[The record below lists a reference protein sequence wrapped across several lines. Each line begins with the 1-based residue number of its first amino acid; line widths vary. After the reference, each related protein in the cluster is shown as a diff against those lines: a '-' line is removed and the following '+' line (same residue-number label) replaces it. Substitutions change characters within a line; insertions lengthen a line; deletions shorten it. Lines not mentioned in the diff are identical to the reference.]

1 MSEDILK
8 KITLEINKH
17 ESLEDKELKIIR
29 FQLLKKS
36 NILKVIL
43 RGKERLAIEEE
54 ELIKKIICKTLMIR
68 ITVEIIFYRDAS
80 NISLEEVVESH
91 WLECISDTVKKTP
104 LCKTLLLSSKRIVE
118 GNKVIVLNGYDKV
131 TDHLKSKCGE
141 KSIEG
146 SIEAIFGLK
155 CKVEIRFDPSMEV
168 IIDYAEKEKNE
179 RKLLNQALQAKALEA
194 QKAGNG
200 SKESGKT
207 EEKKPAEKKTYEK
220 KENTYKRE
228 PKSENCIYGR
238 NISIEAIPIKEINE
252 TSGYV
257 AVLGEVFKVDTMET
271 KTGKII
277 LTFFITDYTDSITVK
292 CFLKPQE
299 KEEVLN
305 NIKKGLYCKVRGEAI
320 YDTYAREVVIMGRDI
335 LRMKKL
341 ERMDGAA
348 EKRVE
353 LHCHTTMSAR
363 DGITPVGKIIE
374 RAAKWGHPAIAITD
388 HGVVQAFP
396 DAQIAAK
403 KNKIKVLYGVEGYLV
418 DDGIPLALNEKG
430 QSLDDTYVV
439 FDLETTGF
447 SPKNDKIIEIGAV
460 KVKNGKIIDSFS
472 EFVNPRRP
480 IPYKITEL
488 TGISDDMVKYADS
501 IDFVLPKFMEF
512 IGDAAVVAHNASFD
526 CSFIEKNCK
535 DLDLPFNATILD
547 TVQICRFLYPELKS
561 VKLNLVA
568 KHLGVKLTSHHRAVD
583 DAKATGDIFVE
594 CIKKIKE
601 EYEVSSLSDLNK
613 IFLEKVDIK
622 KLPTYHIIILAKTQE
637 GIRNLYKLVSEA
649 HIDNFFRR
657 PRTKKSRLAEMR
669 EGLII
674 GGACEAGEIY
684 RAVLGGKKDEEVKEI
699 MSFYDYVEIQPIENN
714 AYLIEKGNVKDE
726 EELKDIN
733 RKIYNL
739 AKEINKP
746 TVATG
751 DVHFLEPQ
759 DEAFR
764 RIIMAGQGF
773 GDAENQP
780 PLYLKTTEEMLK
792 EFSYLG
798 EDIAREVVIKNPQEI
813 ADSVDILK
821 PIPDETYPPK
831 IEGADDDI
839 RNMTMNKV
847 HSIYG
852 ENLPEVVQKRLDKEL
867 NSIINNG
874 YAVLYLIA
882 QKLVAKS
889 YADGYLVGSRGS
901 VGSSFVAT
909 MSDITEVN
917 GLPPHYVCPK
927 CKKSQ
932 FFLDGSVS
940 SGADLP
946 DKDCPDCGVPYIK
959 DGHDIPFETFLGFEG
974 DKEPDIDLNFSGDN
988 QADIHK
994 YTEVLFGKGY
1004 VFKAGTI
1011 GTVAEKTAYGFV
1023 KKYLDQKGEVASQAE
1038 IERLTIGCTG
1048 IKRTTGQHPGGIMV
1062 VPNYTDVYNFT
1073 PIQRPAD
1080 DNTSDVTTTHFD
1092 YHSISGRLLKLDI
1105 LGHDDPTVLRMLQ
1118 DITGIDPKTI
1128 PLNDEKVL
1136 SLFTKPDALGVTK
1149 EELECEVG
1157 SYGLP
1162 EFGTKFVRQML
1173 VDTQPKTF
1181 SDLVRISGLSHGT
1194 DVWLNNAQYFIK
1206 EGYTTLRD
1214 CIATR
1219 DDIMVYLMYKGVP
1232 PKTAF
1237 TIMESVRKGKGLT
1250 EEFEK
1255 IMRENNVEDWYI
1267 ESCKRIKYMFPKGH
1281 AVAYCMMAVRVAYY
1295 KVYYPLA
1302 YYATYFTVRGADD
1315 FDADLICKG
1324 ESAVHAKLQELYAL
1338 GNSATVK
1345 DKGLI
1350 TVLELAFEMYK
1361 RGFEMLKVDLYE
1373 SDATKFQI
1381 VGNALR
1387 PPLSSLQGVG
1397 VNAAKA
1403 IAEARKDGEFIS
1415 KEDLRIRSKVSKT
1428 VIETLSTHGCLKGM
1442 SETNQLSLF

>member
-1 MSEDILK
+1 MSDDIIK
-8 KITLEINKH
+8 KLTLEINKH
-17 ESLEDKELKIIR
+17 ENLEDKELKIIK
-29 FQLLKKS
+29 FQLLRKS
-36 NILKVIL
+36 MILKVVL
-43 RGKERLAIEEE
+43 RGKEKLTHDEE

-68 ITVEIIFYRDAS
+68 ITVEIVFYRDAS
-80 NISLEEVVESH
+80 DITLEEVIQNH
-91 WLECISDTVKKTP
+91 WIECISSTIKKTP
-104 LCKTLLLSSKRIVE
+104 LCKSLLLNCRKEIN
-118 GNKVIVLNGYDKV
+118 GNKVTIYNGYDKL
-131 TDHLKSKCGE
+131 TDHLKGKQGE
-141 KSIEG
+141 KSLEDTVK
-146 SIEAIFGLK
+146 AMFGISCRFELK
-155 CKVEIRFDPSMEV
+155 FDPEME
-168 IIDYAEKEKNE
+168 ITIDFEAREKEE
-179 RKLLNQALQAKALEA
+179 RELLSKAMQARVQEMSNSSS
-194 QKAGNG
+194 GG
-200 SKESGKT
+200 SKPA
-207 EEKKPAEKKTYEK
+207 EKKPAEKKAYEK
-220 KENTYKRE
+220 KENGYKRE
-228 PKSENCIYGR
+228 AKAENAIYGR
-238 NISIEAIPIKEINE
+238 NISIEATPINEINE
-252 TSGYV
+252 RSGYV
-257 AVLGEVFKVDTMET
+257 AVLGDVFKVDTMET

-277 LTFFITDYTDSITVK
+277 LTFYITDYTSSITVK

-299 KEEVLN
+299 KDEVLDN
-305 NIKKGLYCKVRGEAI
+305 VKKGLYCKVRGEAV
-320 YDTYAREVVIMGRDI
+320 YDTYQREVVIMGRDI
-335 LRMKKL
+335 LKMKKM
-341 ERMDGAA
+341 EKMDGAE

-353 LHCHTTMSAR
+353 LHCHTTMSAM
-363 DGITPVGKIIE
+363 DGVTPVSKIIE

-403 KNKIKVLYGVEGYLV
+403 KNKIKVIYGVEGYLV
-418 DDGIPLALNEKG
+418 DDGVPLALNEKG
-430 QSLDDTYVV
+430 QNLDDTYVV

-447 SPKNDKIIEIGAV
+447 SSKNDKIIEIGAV
-460 KVKNGKIIDSFS
+460 KIRNGEIIDNFS

-480 IPYKITEL
+480 IPYKIIEL
-488 TGISDDMVKYADS
+488 TGINDDMVRDAQS
-501 IDFVLPKFMEF
+501 IEDILPRFIEF
-512 IGDAAVVAHNASFD
+512 IGDSVVVAHNASFD
-526 CSFIEKNCK
+526 CSFISKNCN
-535 DLDLPFNATILD
+535 DLGLKFEPTIVD
-547 TVQICRFLYPELKS
+547 TVPLCRFLYPELKS
-561 VKLNLVA
+561 VKLNIVA
-568 KHLGVKLTSHHRAVD
+568 KHLGVKLESHHRAVD
-583 DAKATGDIFVE
+583 DAKATGDILLE

-601 EYEVSSLSDLNK
+601 EIEINTLSELNK
-613 IFLEKVDIK
+613 VFLEKVDIK
-622 KLPTYHIIILAKTQE
+622 KLPTYHIIILAKTQA

-657 PRTKKSRLAEMR
+657 PRTKKSRLMEMR

-674 GGACEAGEIY
+674 GGACEAGEVY
-684 RAVLGGKKDEEVKEI
+684 RSVVGGKSDEEIKEV
-699 MSFYDYVEIQPIENN
+699 MSFYDYVEIQHIANN
-714 AYLIEKGNVKDE
+714 AYMIEKGSVKDE
-726 EELKDIN
+726 DELKDIN
-733 RKIYNL
+733 RKIYDL

-746 TVATG
+746 TVATC
-751 DVHFLEPQ
+751 DVHFLDPQ

-773 GDAENQP
+773 GDADNQA
-780 PLYLKTTEEMLK
+780 PLYLRTTEEMLK
-792 EFSYLG
+792 EFAYLG
-798 EDIAREVVIKNPQEI
+798 TDIAKEVVIKNPTEI
-813 ADSVDILK
+813 ANSVEENLK

-852 ENLPEVVQKRLDKEL
+852 DPLPEVVQKRLDKEL

-889 YADGYLVGSRGS
+889 YSDGYLVGSRGS

-927 CKKSQ
+927 CKKSH

-940 SGADLP
+940 SGADLE

-988 QADIHK
+988 QGDIHK

-1023 KKYLDQKGEVASQAE
+1023 KKYLDQKGLVVSQAE

-1080 DNTSDVTTTHFD
+1080 DPTSDVTTTHFD

-1118 DITGIDPKTI
+1118 DITGLDPKTI
-1128 PLNDEKVL
+1128 PLNDKKVL
-1136 SLFTKPDALGVTK
+1136 SLFTSPEALGVTK

-1173 VDTQPKTF
+1173 VDTQPQTF

-1219 DDIMVYLMYKGVP
+1219 DDIMVYLMYKGVA

-1255 IMRENNVEDWYI
+1255 TMKENNVEDWYI

-1281 AVAYCMMAVRVAYY
+1281 AVAYVMMAVRVAYY

-1324 ESAVHAKLQELYAL
+1324 ETAVHARLQELYEL
-1338 GNSATVK
+1338 GNQATVK

-1350 TVLELAFEMYK
+1350 TVLELSFEMYK
-1361 RGFEMLKVDLYE
+1361 RGFKMLKVDLYK
-1373 SDATKFQI
+1373 SDATKFLI
-1381 VGNALR
+1381 VDNALR

-1397 VNAAKA
+1397 VNAAKS

-1415 KEDLRIRSKVSKT
+1415 KEDLRLRSKVSKT
-1428 VIETLSTHGCLKGM
+1428 VIETLSNHGCLEGM

>member
-1 MSEDILK
+1 MSDDIIK
-8 KITLEINKH
+8 KLTLEINKH
-17 ESLEDKELKIIR
+17 ENLEDKELKIIK
-29 FQLLKKS
+29 FQLLRKS
-36 NILKVIL
+36 MILKVVL
-43 RGKERLAIEEE
+43 RGKEKLTHDEE

-68 ITVEIIFYRDAS
+68 ITVEIVFYRDAS
-80 NISLEEVVESH
+80 DITLEEVIQNH
-91 WLECISDTVKKTP
+91 WIECISSTIKKTP
-104 LCKTLLLSSKRIVE
+104 LCKSLLLNCRKEIN
-118 GNKVIVLNGYDKV
+118 GNKVTIYNGYDKL
-131 TDHLKSKCGE
+131 TDHLKGKQGE
-141 KSIEG
+141 KSLEDTVK
-146 SIEAIFGLK
+146 AMFGISCRFELK
-155 CKVEIRFDPSMEV
+155 FDPEME
-168 IIDYAEKEKNE
+168 ITIDFEAREKEE
-179 RKLLNQALQAKALEA
+179 RELLSKAMQARVQEMSNSSS
-194 QKAGNG
+194 GG
-200 SKESGKT
+200 SKPA
-207 EEKKPAEKKTYEK
+207 EKKPAEKKAYEK
-220 KENTYKRE
+220 KENGYKRE
-228 PKSENCIYGR
+228 AKAENAIYGR
-238 NISIEAIPIKEINE
+238 NISIEATPINEINE
-252 TSGYV
+252 RSGYV
-257 AVLGEVFKVDTMET
+257 AVLGDVFKVDTMET

-277 LTFFITDYTDSITVK
+277 LTFYITDYTSSITVK

-299 KEEVLN
+299 KDEVLDN
-305 NIKKGLYCKVRGEAI
+305 VKKGLYCKVRGEAV
-320 YDTYAREVVIMGRDI
+320 YDTYQREVVIMGRDI
-335 LRMKKL
+335 LKMKKM
-341 ERMDGAA
+341 EKMDGAE

-353 LHCHTTMSAR
+353 LHCHTTMSAM
-363 DGITPVGKIIE
+363 DGVTPVSKIIE

-403 KNKIKVLYGVEGYLV
+403 KNKIKVIYGVEGYLV
-418 DDGIPLALNEKG
+418 DDGVPLALNEKG
-430 QSLDDTYVV
+430 QNLDDTYVV

-447 SPKNDKIIEIGAV
+447 SSKNDKIIEIGAV
-460 KVKNGKIIDSFS
+460 KIRNGEIIDNFS

-480 IPYKITEL
+480 IPYKIIEL
-488 TGISDDMVKYADS
+488 TGINDDMVRDAQS
-501 IDFVLPKFMEF
+501 IEDILPRFIEF
-512 IGDAAVVAHNASFD
+512 IGDSVVVAHNASFD
-526 CSFIEKNCK
+526 CSFISKNCN
-535 DLDLPFNATILD
+535 DLGLKFEPTIVD
-547 TVQICRFLYPELKS
+547 TVPLCRFLYPELKS
-561 VKLNLVA
+561 VKLNIVA
-568 KHLGVKLTSHHRAVD
+568 KHLGVKLESHHRAVD
-583 DAKATGDIFVE
+583 DAKATGDILLE

-601 EYEVSSLSDLNK
+601 EIEINTLSELNK
-613 IFLEKVDIK
+613 VFLEKVDIK
-622 KLPTYHIIILAKTQE
+622 KLPTYHIIILAKTQA

-657 PRTKKSRLAEMR
+657 PRTKKSRLMEMR

-674 GGACEAGEIY
+674 GGACEAGEVY
-684 RAVLGGKKDEEVKEI
+684 RSVVGGKSDEEIKEV
-699 MSFYDYVEIQPIENN
+699 MSFYDYVEIQPIANN
-714 AYLIEKGNVKDE
+714 AYMIEKGSVKDE
-726 EELKDIN
+726 DELKDIN
-733 RKIYNL
+733 RKIYDL

-746 TVATG
+746 TVATC
-751 DVHFLEPQ
+751 DVHFLDPQ

-773 GDAENQP
+773 GDADNQA
-780 PLYLKTTEEMLK
+780 PLYLRTTEEMLK
-792 EFSYLG
+792 EFAYLG
-798 EDIAREVVIKNPQEI
+798 TDIAKEVVIKNPTEI
-813 ADSVDILK
+813 ANSVEENLK

-852 ENLPEVVQKRLDKEL
+852 DPLPEVVQKRLDKEL

-889 YADGYLVGSRGS
+889 YSDGYLVGSRGS

-927 CKKSQ
+927 CKKSH

-940 SGADLP
+940 SGADLE

-988 QADIHK
+988 QGDIHK

-1023 KKYLDQKGEVASQAE
+1023 KKYLDQKGLVVSQAE

-1080 DNTSDVTTTHFD
+1080 DPTSDVTTTHFD

-1118 DITGIDPKTI
+1118 DITGLDPKTI
-1128 PLNDEKVL
+1128 PLNDKKVL
-1136 SLFTKPDALGVTK
+1136 SLFTSPEALGVTK

-1173 VDTQPKTF
+1173 VDTQPQTF

-1219 DDIMVYLMYKGVP
+1219 DDIMVYLMYKGVA

-1237 TIMESVRKGKGLT
+1237 TIMESVRKGKVLT

-1255 IMRENNVEDWYI
+1255 TMKENNVEDWYI

-1281 AVAYCMMAVRVAYY
+1281 AVAYVMMAVRVAYY

-1324 ESAVHAKLQELYAL
+1324 ETAVHARLQELYEL
-1338 GNSATVK
+1338 GNQATVK

-1350 TVLELAFEMYK
+1350 TVLELSFEMYK
-1361 RGFEMLKVDLYE
+1361 RGFKMLKVDLYK
-1373 SDATKFQI
+1373 SDATKFLI
-1381 VGNALR
+1381 VDNALR

-1397 VNAAKA
+1397 VNAAKS

-1415 KEDLRIRSKVSKT
+1415 KEDLRLRSKVSKT
-1428 VIETLSTHGCLKGM
+1428 VIETLSNHGCLEGM

>member
-1 MSEDILK
+1 MSDDIIK
-8 KITLEINKH
+8 KLTLEINKH
-17 ESLEDKELKIIR
+17 ENLEDKELKIIK
-29 FQLLKKS
+29 FQLLRKS
-36 NILKVIL
+36 MILKVVL
-43 RGKERLAIEEE
+43 RGKEKLTHDEE

-68 ITVEIIFYRDAS
+68 ITVEIVFYRDAS
-80 NISLEEVVESH
+80 DITLEEVIQNH
-91 WLECISDTVKKTP
+91 WIECISSTIKKTP
-104 LCKTLLLSSKRIVE
+104 LCKSLLLNCRKEIN
-118 GNKVIVLNGYDKV
+118 GNKVTIYNGYDKL
-131 TDHLKSKCGE
+131 TDHLKGKQGE
-141 KSIEG
+141 KSLEDTVK
-146 SIEAIFGLK
+146 AMFGISCRFELK
-155 CKVEIRFDPSMEV
+155 FDPEME
-168 IIDYAEKEKNE
+168 ITIDFEAREKEE
-179 RKLLNQALQAKALEA
+179 RELLSKAMQARVQEMSNSSS
-194 QKAGNG
+194 GG
-200 SKESGKT
+200 SKPA
-207 EEKKPAEKKTYEK
+207 EKKPAEKKAYEK
-220 KENTYKRE
+220 KENGYKRE
-228 PKSENCIYGR
+228 AKAENAIYGR
-238 NISIEAIPIKEINE
+238 NISIEATPINEINE
-252 TSGYV
+252 RSGYV
-257 AVLGEVFKVDTMET
+257 AVLGDVFKVDTMET

-277 LTFFITDYTDSITVK
+277 LTFYITDYTSSITVK

-299 KEEVLN
+299 KDEVLDN
-305 NIKKGLYCKVRGEAI
+305 VKKGLYCKVRGEAV
-320 YDTYAREVVIMGRDI
+320 YDTYQREVVIMGRDI
-335 LRMKKL
+335 LKMKKM
-341 ERMDGAA
+341 EKMDGAE

-353 LHCHTTMSAR
+353 LHCHTTMSAM
-363 DGITPVGKIIE
+363 DGVTPVSKIIE

-403 KNKIKVLYGVEGYLV
+403 KNKIKVIYGVEGYLV
-418 DDGIPLALNEKG
+418 DDGVPLALNEKG
-430 QSLDDTYVV
+430 QNLDDTYVV

-447 SPKNDKIIEIGAV
+447 SSKNDKIIEIGAV
-460 KVKNGKIIDSFS
+460 KIRNGEIIDNFS

-480 IPYKITEL
+480 IPYKIIEL
-488 TGISDDMVKYADS
+488 TGINDDMVRDAQS
-501 IDFVLPKFMEF
+501 IEDILPRFIEF
-512 IGDAAVVAHNASFD
+512 IGDSVVVAHNASFD
-526 CSFIEKNCK
+526 CSFISKNCN
-535 DLDLPFNATILD
+535 DLGLKFEPTIVD
-547 TVQICRFLYPELKS
+547 TVPLCRFLYPELKS
-561 VKLNLVA
+561 VKLNIVA
-568 KHLGVKLTSHHRAVD
+568 KHLGVKLESHHRAVD
-583 DAKATGDIFVE
+583 DAKATGDILLE

-601 EYEVSSLSDLNK
+601 EIEINTLSELNK
-613 IFLEKVDIK
+613 VFLEKVDIK
-622 KLPTYHIIILAKTQE
+622 KLPTYHIIILAKTQA

-657 PRTKKSRLAEMR
+657 PRTKKSRLMEMR

-674 GGACEAGEIY
+674 GGACEAGEVY
-684 RAVLGGKKDEEVKEI
+684 RSVVGGKSDEEIKEV
-699 MSFYDYVEIQPIENN
+699 MSFYDYVEIQPIANN
-714 AYLIEKGNVKDE
+714 AYMIEKGSVKDE
-726 EELKDIN
+726 DELKDIN
-733 RKIYNL
+733 RKIYDL

-746 TVATG
+746 TVATC
-751 DVHFLEPQ
+751 DVHFLDPQ

-773 GDAENQP
+773 GDADNQA
-780 PLYLKTTEEMLK
+780 PLYLRTTEEMLK
-792 EFSYLG
+792 EFAYLG
-798 EDIAREVVIKNPQEI
+798 TDIAKEVVIKNPTEI
-813 ADSVDILK
+813 ANSVEENLK

-852 ENLPEVVQKRLDKEL
+852 DPLPEVVQKRLDKEL

-889 YADGYLVGSRGS
+889 YSDGYLVGSRGS

-927 CKKSQ
+927 CKKSH

-940 SGADLP
+940 SGADLE

-988 QADIHK
+988 QGDIHK

-1023 KKYLDQKGEVASQAE
+1023 KKYLDQKGLVVSQAE

-1080 DNTSDVTTTHFD
+1080 DPTSDVTTTHFD

-1118 DITGIDPKTI
+1118 DITGLDPKTI
-1128 PLNDEKVL
+1128 PLNDKKVL
-1136 SLFTKPDALGVTK
+1136 SLFTSPEALGVTK

-1173 VDTQPKTF
+1173 VDTQPQTF

-1219 DDIMVYLMYKGVP
+1219 DDIMVYLMYKGVA

-1255 IMRENNVEDWYI
+1255 TMKENNVEDWYI

-1281 AVAYCMMAVRVAYY
+1281 AVAYDMMAVRVAYY

-1324 ESAVHAKLQELYAL
+1324 ETAVHARLQELYEL
-1338 GNSATVK
+1338 GNQATVK

-1350 TVLELAFEMYK
+1350 TVLELSFEMYK
-1361 RGFEMLKVDLYE
+1361 RGFKMLKVDLYK
-1373 SDATKFQI
+1373 SDATKFLI
-1381 VGNALR
+1381 VDNALR

-1397 VNAAKA
+1397 VNAAKS

-1415 KEDLRIRSKVSKT
+1415 KEDLRLRSKVSKT
-1428 VIETLSTHGCLKGM
+1428 VIETLSNHGCLEGM